1 MDLNIIGNEYRLA
14 PDLVITYINGK
25 PQLRLPSLHSRIK
38 VDWKVLSVVSA
49 FGGESKETLSSLK
62 SVLSEGLLYSI
73 INKLIE
79 SKVLIP
85 VSEHNKS
92 EITKMIKE
100 WSEWGEP
107 TWFMHLESKNSQ
119 YKSADDVGAEFAK
132 SAEPAPLAY
141 KCNCKESKIPLPTP
155 TSLDNNCLSDILT
168 LRRTCRNFSDSPIT
182 LSDLSNLLFY
192 TGGILFTNSTR
203 FFGRVIKK
211 SAPSPGGRHSIELY
225 PVVNN
230 CDGLESGI
238 YHYCQ
243 KHHALNLISKEKD
256 VKPFLNDALYGQD
269 YFLDASVTVFYTSV
283 IDRLKWK
290 YKGSRIYRI
299 MHYETTH
306 YAQNFLL
313 TGTALN
319 LGVFTTGAINES
331 LIESKLKIDG
341 IHEIPLYVSG
351 AGNKMETSPY
361 SRADITLSEHLPEDV
376 KVSLPESLS
385 SVDEQKILG

>member
-1 MDLNIIGNEYRLA
+1 MKLNMISNNYRLA
-14 PDLVITYINGK
+14 PDLVITYLNGK
-25 PQLRLPSLHSRIK
+25 PYLRLPSLHSRIR

-49 FGGESKETLSSLK
+49 LGAERKETLSSLK
-62 SVLSEGLLYSI
+62 SVFSEKLLYSI
-73 INKLIE
+73 IDKLIE
-79 SKVLIP
+79 YKVLIP
-85 VSEHNKS
+85 VSEHEKS
-92 EITKMIKE
+92 GITKMIKE

-107 TWFMHLESKNSQ
+107 TWFMHLESKNAP
-119 YKSADDVGAEFAK
+119 YKSADEMGEEFAK
-132 SAEPAPLAY
+132 SSEPAPPTY
-141 KCNCKESKIPLPTP
+141 KCGCEESKVSLPTP
-155 TSLDNNCLSDILT
+155 SSLDNNTLSEIMT
-168 LRRTCRNFSDSPIT
+168 LRRTCRNFADSPIKLSE
-182 LSDLSNLLFY
+182 LSDLLFY

-203 FFGRVIKK
+203 FFGRVSKK
-211 SAPSPGGRHSIELY
+211 AAPSPGGRHSIELY

-230 CDGLESGI
+230 CDDLESGI

-256 VKPFLNDALYGQD
+256 VKPFLNEALYGQD

-290 YKGSRIYRI
+290 YKGSRVYRI

-313 TGTALN
+313 TGTSLN
-319 LGVFTTGAINES
+319 LGVYTTGAINET

-341 IHEIPLYVSG
+341 IREVPMYVSG
-351 AGNKMETSPY
+351 AGIKMETGPY
-361 SRADITLSEHLPEDV
+361 SRADIKLSEHLSEDV

-385 SVDEQKILG
+385 SVEEQKILG